1 MIEHEEKTGPYF
13 VTLGHAG
20 TNHEFVTGKYLEY
33 RGLKNAQIKLIDDFL
48 VGLAMINNGTA
59 DYMIQVAVHPECAN
73 VVATAHFEYGIHVI
87 DTFISPSKELGIVTR
102 KDIKTPKTLALQPAT
117 IKYINVKKWEKL
129 VYVNSIMHIPEGL
142 LNGKYDSGLT
152 TLEAAEKHQDQLRV
166 MSKSA
171 LWMILGWCMENAAF
185 LMAILSLLL
194 QERYA
199 KIYLLFEVE

>member
-1 MIEHEEKTGPYF
+1 MIEHEKKTGPYF
-13 VTLGHAG
+13 VTLGPAG

-102 KDIKTPKTLALQPAT
+102 RDIKTPKTLALQPAT

-152 TLEAAEKHQDQLRV
+152 THEAAEKHKDQLRV
-166 MSKSA
+166 DVQ
-171 LWMILGWCMENAAF
+171 LGTVDDPWLVYGKCRVSNGNLVASSSGTVRQN
-185 LMAILSLLL
+185 LSS
-194 QERYA
+194 
-199 KIYLLFEVE
+199 F

>member
-1 MIEHEEKTGPYF
+1 MTEHEEKAGPNF
-13 VTLGHAG
+13 VTLGPAG

-48 VGLAMINNGTA
+48 VGLSMINSGNA
-59 DYMIQVAVHPECAN
+59 DYMIQVAVHPACAN

-102 KDIKTPKTLALQPAT
+102 RGIKTPKTLALHPAT
-117 IKYINVKKWEKL
+117 IKYTNVEKWEKL

-152 TLEAAEKHQDQLRV
+152 TLEAAEKHKDQLRV
-166 MSKSA
+166 DLQVGTVDDPWLVYGKCRVSSGNLVA
-171 LWMILGWCMENAAF
+171 SSSGTVPQN
-185 LMAILSLLL
+185 LSS
-194 QERYA
+194 
-199 KIYLLFEVE
+199 F

>member
-1 MIEHEEKTGPYF
+1 MIEHEKKTGPYF
-13 VTLGHAG
+13 VTLGPAG

-33 RGLKNAQIKLIDDFL
+33 RGLRNAQIKLIDDFL

-102 KDIKTPKTLALQPAT
+102 RDIKTPKTLALQPAT

-152 TLEAAEKHQDQLRV
+152 TLEAAEKHKDQLRV
-166 MSKSA
+166 DLQVGTVDDPWLVYGKCRVSNGNLVASSS
-171 LWMILGWCMENAAF
+171 GTVRQN
-185 LMAILSLLL
+185 LSS
-194 QERYA
+194 
-199 KIYLLFEVE
+199 F

>member
-1 MIEHEEKTGPYF
+1 MIEHEKKTGPYF
-13 VTLGHAG
+13 VTLGPAG
-20 TNHEFVTGKYLEY
+20 TNHELVTGKYLEY

-102 KDIKTPKTLALQPAT
+102 RDIKTPKTLALQPAT

-152 TLEAAEKHQDQLRV
+152 TLEAAEKHKDQLRV
-166 MSKSA
+166 DVQVGTVDDPWLVYGKCRVSNGNLVASSS
-171 LWMILGWCMENAAF
+171 GTVRQN
-185 LMAILSLLL
+185 LSS
-194 QERYA
+194 
-199 KIYLLFEVE
+199 F

>member
-13 VTLGHAG
+13 VTLGPAG

-73 VVATAHFEYGIHVI
+73 VVATAHFKYGIHVI

-102 KDIKTPKTLALQPAT
+102 RGIKTPKTLAIQPAT

-152 TLEAAEKHQDQLRV
+152 TLEAAEKHTAQLRV
-166 MSKSA
+166 DVQVGTVDDPWLVYGKCRVSNGNLVASSS
-171 LWMILGWCMENAAF
+171 GTVRQNPYSF
-185 LMAILSLLL
+185 
-194 QERYA
+194 
-199 KIYLLFEVE
+199 

>member
-1 MIEHEEKTGPYF
+1 MIEHEKKMGPYF
-13 VTLGHAG
+13 VTLGPAG

-102 KDIKTPKTLALQPAT
+102 RDIKTPKTLALQPAT
-117 IKYINVKKWEKL
+117 MKYINVKKWEKL

-152 TLEAAEKHQDQLRV
+152 TLEAAEKHKDQLRV
-166 MSKSA
+166 DVQVGTVDDPWLVYGKCRVSNGNLVASSS
-171 LWMILGWCMENAAF
+171 GTVREN
-185 LMAILSLLL
+185 LSS
-194 QERYA
+194 
-199 KIYLLFEVE
+199 F

>member
-1 MIEHEEKTGPYF
+1 MIEHEKKTGPYF
-13 VTLGHAG
+13 VTLGPAG

-102 KDIKTPKTLALQPAT
+102 RDIKTPKTLALQPAT

-152 TLEAAEKHQDQLRV
+152 TLEAAEKHKDQLRV
-166 MSKSA
+166 DVQVGTVDDPWLVYGKYRVSNGNLVVSSSGTVRK
-171 LWMILGWCMENAAF
+171 N
-185 LMAILSLLL
+185 LSS
-194 QERYA
+194 
-199 KIYLLFEVE
+199 F

>member
-1 MIEHEEKTGPYF
+1 MTECEGESGPNF
-13 VTLGHAG
+13 VTLGPAG
-20 TNHEFVTGKYLEY
+20 TNDEVVTGKYLEH

-48 VGLAMINNGTA
+48 AGLAMINNGKA

-102 KDIKTPKTLALQPAT
+102 RGIETPKTLALQPAT
-117 IKYINVKKWEKL
+117 KKYIDAKKWEKL

-152 TLEAAEKHQDQLRV
+152 TLEAAEKHKDQLRV
-166 MSKSA
+166 DVQVGTVDDPWLVYGKCRVSA
-171 LWMILGWCMENAAF
+171 GNLVASSSGTAPQN
-185 LMAILSLLL
+185 LSS
-194 QERYA
+194 
-199 KIYLLFEVE
+199 F

>member
-1 MIEHEEKTGPYF
+1 MAEREAGSGPNF
-13 VTLGHAG
+13 VTLGPAG

-48 VGLAMINNGTA
+48 AGLAMINNGKA

-102 KDIKTPKTLALQPAT
+102 RDIKTPKTLALQPAT

-152 TLEAAEKHQDQLRV
+152 TLEAAEKHKDQLRV
-166 MSKSA
+166 DIQVGTVDDPWLVYGKCRVSNGNLVASSSTTA
-171 LWMILGWCMENAAF
+171 LQN
-185 LMAILSLLL
+185 LSS
-194 QERYA
+194 
-199 KIYLLFEVE
+199 F

>member
-1 MIEHEEKTGPYF
+1 MIEHEKKTGPYF
-13 VTLGHAG
+13 VTLGPAG

-102 KDIKTPKTLALQPAT
+102 RDIKTPKTLALQPAT
-117 IKYINVKKWEKL
+117 MKYINVKKWEKL

-152 TLEAAEKHQDQLRV
+152 TLEAAEKHKDQLRV
-166 MSKSA
+166 DVQVGTVDDPWLVYGKCRVSNGNLVASSS
-171 LWMILGWCMENAAF
+171 GTVRQN
-185 LMAILSLLL
+185 LSS
-194 QERYA
+194 
-199 KIYLLFEVE
+199 F

>member
-1 MIEHEEKTGPYF
+1 MIEHEKKTGPYF
-13 VTLGHAG
+13 VTLGPAG

-102 KDIKTPKTLALQPAT
+102 RDIKTPKTLALQPAT
-117 IKYINVKKWEKL
+117 MKYINVKKWEKL

-152 TLEAAEKHQDQLRV
+152 TLEAAEKHKDQLRV
-166 MSKSA
+166 DVQVGTVDDPWLVYGKCRVSNGNLVASSS
-171 LWMILGWCMENAAF
+171 GTVREN
-185 LMAILSLLL
+185 LSS
-194 QERYA
+194 
-199 KIYLLFEVE
+199 F

>member
-1 MIEHEEKTGPYF
+1 MIEHEKKTGPYF
-13 VTLGHAG
+13 VTLGPAG

-102 KDIKTPKTLALQPAT
+102 RDIKTPKTLALQPAT

-129 VYVNSIMHIPEGL
+129 VYVNSTMHIPEGL

-152 TLEAAEKHQDQLRV
+152 TLEAAEKHKDQLRV
-166 MSKSA
+166 DVQVGTVDDPWLVYGKCRVSNGNLVASSS
-171 LWMILGWCMENAAF
+171 GTVRQN
-185 LMAILSLLL
+185 LSS
-194 QERYA
+194 
-199 KIYLLFEVE
+199 F

>member
-1 MIEHEEKTGPYF
+1 MTEHEEKAGPNF
-13 VTLGHAG
+13 VTLGPAG

-48 VGLAMINNGTA
+48 VGLSMINSGNA
-59 DYMIQVAVHPECAN
+59 DYMIQVAVHPACAN

-102 KDIKTPKTLALQPAT
+102 RSIKTPKTLALQPAT
-117 IKYINVKKWEKL
+117 IKYIDVKKWEQL

-152 TLEAAEKHQDQLRV
+152 TLEAAEKHKDQLRV
-166 MSKSA
+166 DIQVGTVDDPWLVYGKCRVSA
-171 LWMILGWCMENAAF
+171 GNLVASSSGTVPQN
-185 LMAILSLLL
+185 LSS
-194 QERYA
+194 
-199 KIYLLFEVE
+199 F

>member
-1 MIEHEEKTGPYF
+1 MTEHEEKAGANF
-13 VTLGHAG
+13 VTLGPAG

-87 DTFISPSKELGIVTR
+87 DTFISPSKKLGIVTR
-102 KDIKTPKTLALQPAT
+102 RDIKTPKTLALQPAT

-152 TLEAAEKHQDQLRV
+152 TLEAAEKHKDQLRV
-166 MSKSA
+166 DVQVGTVDDPWLVYGKYRVSNGNLVASSS
-171 LWMILGWCMENAAF
+171 GTVRQN
-185 LMAILSLLL
+185 LSS
-194 QERYA
+194 
-199 KIYLLFEVE
+199 F

>member
-1 MIEHEEKTGPYF
+1 MIEHEKKTGPYF
-13 VTLGHAG
+13 VTLGPAG

-102 KDIKTPKTLALQPAT
+102 RDIKTPKTLALQPAT

-152 TLEAAEKHQDQLRV
+152 TLEAAEKHKDQLRV
-166 MSKSA
+166 DVQVGTVDDPWLVYGKCRVSNGNLVASSS
-171 LWMILGWCMENAAF
+171 GTVRQN
-185 LMAILSLLL
+185 LSS
-194 QERYA
+194 
-199 KIYLLFEVE
+199 F

>member
-13 VTLGHAG
+13 VTLGPAG

-102 KDIKTPKTLALQPAT
+102 RDIKTPKTLALQPAT
-117 IKYINVKKWEKL
+117 MKYINVKKWEKL

-152 TLEAAEKHQDQLRV
+152 TLEAAEKHKDQLRV
-166 MSKSA
+166 DVQVGTVDDPWLVYGKCRVSNGNLVASSSGTA
-171 LWMILGWCMENAAF
+171 RQN
-185 LMAILSLLL
+185 LSS
-194 QERYA
+194 
-199 KIYLLFEVE
+199 F

>member
-1 MIEHEEKTGPYF
+1 MIEHEKKTGPYF
-13 VTLGHAG
+13 VTLGPAG

-152 TLEAAEKHQDQLRV
+152 TLEAAEKHKDQLRV
-166 MSKSA
+166 DVQVGTVDDPWLVYGKCRVSNGNLVASSS
-171 LWMILGWCMENAAF
+171 GTVRQN
-185 LMAILSLLL
+185 LSS
-194 QERYA
+194 
-199 KIYLLFEVE
+199 F

>member
-1 MIEHEEKTGPYF
+1 MAEREEESGPNF
-13 VTLGHAG
+13 VTLGPAG

-48 VGLAMINNGTA
+48 VGLAMIKNGTA

-102 KDIKTPKTLALQPAT
+102 RDIKTPKTLALQPAT

-152 TLEAAEKHQDQLRV
+152 TLEAAEKHKDQLRV
-166 MSKSA
+166 DVQVGTVDDPWLVYGKCRVSNGNLVASSS
-171 LWMILGWCMENAAF
+171 GTVRQN
-185 LMAILSLLL
+185 LSS
-194 QERYA
+194 
-199 KIYLLFEVE
+199 F

>member
-1 MIEHEEKTGPYF
+1 MTEHEETAGPNF
-13 VTLGHAG
+13 VTLGPAG

-48 VGLAMINNGTA
+48 VGLSMINSGNA
-59 DYMIQVAVHPECAN
+59 DYMIQVAVHPACAN

-102 KDIKTPKTLALQPAT
+102 RGIKTPKTLALHPAT
-117 IKYINVKKWEKL
+117 IKYTNVEKWEKL

-152 TLEAAEKHQDQLRV
+152 TLEAAEKHKDQLRV
-166 MSKSA
+166 DLQVGTVDDPWLVYGKCRVSSGNLVA
-171 LWMILGWCMENAAF
+171 SSSGTVPQN
-185 LMAILSLLL
+185 LSS
-194 QERYA
+194 
-199 KIYLLFEVE
+199 F

>member
-1 MIEHEEKTGPYF
+1 MTEHEEKPGPNF
-13 VTLGHAG
+13 VTLGPAG

-48 VGLAMINNGTA
+48 VGLSMINSGNA
-59 DYMIQVAVHPECAN
+59 DYMIQVAVHPACAN

-102 KDIKTPKTLALQPAT
+102 RGIKTSKTLALHPAT
-117 IKYINVKKWEKL
+117 IKYTNVEKWEKL

-152 TLEAAEKHQDQLRV
+152 TLEAAEKHKDQLRV
-166 MSKSA
+166 DLQVGTVDDPWLVYGKCRVSSGNLVA
-171 LWMILGWCMENAAF
+171 SSSGTVPQN
-185 LMAILSLLL
+185 LSS
-194 QERYA
+194 
-199 KIYLLFEVE
+199 F

>member
-1 MIEHEEKTGPYF
+1 MTEHEEKAGPNF
-13 VTLGHAG
+13 VTLGPAG

-102 KDIKTPKTLALQPAT
+102 RDIKTPKTLALQPAT
-117 IKYINVKKWEKL
+117 MKYINVKKWEKL
-129 VYVNSIMHIPEGL
+129 VYFNSIMHIPEGL

-152 TLEAAEKHQDQLRV
+152 TLEAAEKHKDQLRV
-166 MSKSA
+166 DVQVGTVDDPWLVYGKCRVSNGNLVASSS
-171 LWMILGWCMENAAF
+171 GTVRQN
-185 LMAILSLLL
+185 LSS
-194 QERYA
+194 
-199 KIYLLFEVE
+199 F

>member
-13 VTLGHAG
+13 VTLGPAG
-20 TNHEFVTGKYLEY
+20 TNHEFVTGKYLGY

-102 KDIKTPKTLALQPAT
+102 RDIKTPKTLALQPAT
-117 IKYINVKKWEKL
+117 MKYINVKKWEKL

-152 TLEAAEKHQDQLRV
+152 TLEAAEKHKDQLRV
-166 MSKSA
+166 DVQVGTVDDPWLVYGKCRVSNGNLVASSSGKVRQNRSS
-171 LWMILGWCMENAAF
+171 F
-185 LMAILSLLL
+185 
-194 QERYA
+194 
-199 KIYLLFEVE
+199 

>member
-1 MIEHEEKTGPYF
+1 MTEHEEKAGPNF
-13 VTLGHAG
+13 VTLGPAG

-33 RGLKNAQIKLIDDFL
+33 RGIKNAQIKLIDDFL
-48 VGLAMINNGTA
+48 VGLAMINNGKA

-102 KDIKTPKTLALQPAT
+102 RSIKTPKTLALQPAT
-117 IKYINVKKWEKL
+117 IKYTNVEKWEKL

-152 TLEAAEKHQDQLRV
+152 TLEAAEKHKDQLRV
-166 MSKSA
+166 DLQVGTVDDPWLVYGKCRVSSGNLVA
-171 LWMILGWCMENAAF
+171 SSSGTVPQN
-185 LMAILSLLL
+185 LSS
-194 QERYA
+194 
-199 KIYLLFEVE
+199 F

>member
-1 MIEHEEKTGPYF
+1 MIEYEEKTDPYF
-13 VTLGHAG
+13 VTLGPAG

-102 KDIKTPKTLALQPAT
+102 RDIKTPKTLALQSAT

-152 TLEAAEKHQDQLRV
+152 TLEAAEKHKDQLRV
-166 MSKSA
+166 DVQVGTVDDPWLVYGKCRVSNGNLVASS
-171 LWMILGWCMENAAF
+171 LGKIPQN
-185 LMAILSLLL
+185 LSS
-194 QERYA
+194 
-199 KIYLLFEVE
+199 F

>member
-1 MIEHEEKTGPYF
+1 MIEHEKKTGPYF
-13 VTLGHAG
+13 VTLGPAG

-102 KDIKTPKTLALQPAT
+102 RDIKTPKTLALQPAT
-117 IKYINVKKWEKL
+117 MKYINVKKWEKL

-152 TLEAAEKHQDQLRV
+152 TLEAAEKHKDQLRV
-166 MSKSA
+166 DVQVGTVDDPWLVYGKCRVSNGNLVASSSGTA
-171 LWMILGWCMENAAF
+171 RQN
-185 LMAILSLLL
+185 LSS
-194 QERYA
+194 
-199 KIYLLFEVE
+199 F

>member
-1 MIEHEEKTGPYF
+1 MTEHEEKAGPNF
-13 VTLGHAG
+13 VTLGPAG

-33 RGLKNAQIKLIDDFL
+33 RGIKNAQIKLIDDFL
-48 VGLAMINNGTA
+48 VGLAMINNGKA

-102 KDIKTPKTLALQPAT
+102 RSIKTPKTLALQPAT
-117 IKYINVKKWEKL
+117 IKYIDVKKWEQL

-152 TLEAAEKHQDQLRV
+152 TLEAAEKHKDQLRV
-166 MSKSA
+166 DIQVGTVDDPWLVYGKCRVSA
-171 LWMILGWCMENAAF
+171 GNLVASSSGTVPQN
-185 LMAILSLLL
+185 LSS
-194 QERYA
+194 
-199 KIYLLFEVE
+199 F

>member
-1 MIEHEEKTGPYF
+1 MIEHEKKTGPYF
-13 VTLGHAG
+13 VTLGPAG
-20 TNHEFVTGKYLEY
+20 TNHEFVTGKYLED

-102 KDIKTPKTLALQPAT
+102 RDIKTPKTLALQPAT

-152 TLEAAEKHQDQLRV
+152 TLEAAEKHKDQLRV
-166 MSKSA
+166 DVQVGTVDDPWLVYGKCRVSNGNLVASSS
-171 LWMILGWCMENAAF
+171 GTVRQN
-185 LMAILSLLL
+185 LSS
-194 QERYA
+194 
-199 KIYLLFEVE
+199 F

>member
-1 MIEHEEKTGPYF
+1 MIEHKEKTSPYF
-13 VTLGHAG
+13 VTLGPAG

-102 KDIKTPKTLALQPAT
+102 RDIKTPKTLALQPAT

-152 TLEAAEKHQDQLRV
+152 TLEAAEKHKDQLRV
-166 MSKSA
+166 DVQVGTVDDPWLVYGKCRVSNGNLVASSS
-171 LWMILGWCMENAAF
+171 GTVREN
-185 LMAILSLLL
+185 LSS
-194 QERYA
+194 
-199 KIYLLFEVE
+199 F

>member
-1 MIEHEEKTGPYF
+1 MRTGCRSVHAPI
-13 VTLGHAG
+13 GPAG

-102 KDIKTPKTLALQPAT
+102 RGIETPKTLALQPAT
-117 IKYINVKKWEKL
+117 IKYIKVKKWEKL

-152 TLEAAEKHQDQLRV
+152 PLEAAEKHKDQLRV
-166 MSKSA
+166 DVQVGTVDNPWLVYRKCRVSNGNLVASS
-171 LWMILGWCMENAAF
+171 LGTIPQN
-185 LMAILSLLL
+185 LSS
-194 QERYA
+194 
-199 KIYLLFEVE
+199 F

>member
-1 MIEHEEKTGPYF
+1 MTEHEEKAGPNF
-13 VTLGHAG
+13 VTLGPAG
-20 TNHEFVTGKYLEY
+20 TNHEFVTCKYLEY

-48 VGLAMINNGTA
+48 VGLAMINNGKA

-102 KDIKTPKTLALQPAT
+102 RSIENPKTLALQPAT
-117 IKYINVKKWEKL
+117 IKYINVKQWEKL

-152 TLEAAEKHQDQLRV
+152 TLEAAEKHKDQLRV
-166 MSKSA
+166 DLQVGTVDDPWLVYGKCRVSSGNLVA
-171 LWMILGWCMENAAF
+171 SSSGTVPQN
-185 LMAILSLLL
+185 LSS
-194 QERYA
+194 
-199 KIYLLFEVE
+199 F

>member
-1 MIEHEEKTGPYF
+1 MIEHEKKTGPYF
-13 VTLGHAG
+13 VTLGPAG

-102 KDIKTPKTLALQPAT
+102 RDIKTPKTLALQPAT
-117 IKYINVKKWEKL
+117 IKYIDVKKWEKL

-152 TLEAAEKHQDQLRV
+152 TLEAAEKHKDQLRV
-166 MSKSA
+166 DVQVGTVDDPWLVYGKCRVSNGNLVASSS
-171 LWMILGWCMENAAF
+171 GTVRQN
-185 LMAILSLLL
+185 LSS
-194 QERYA
+194 
-199 KIYLLFEVE
+199 F

>member
-1 MIEHEEKTGPYF
+1 MIEHEKKTGPYF
-13 VTLGHAG
+13 VTLGPAG

-102 KDIKTPKTLALQPAT
+102 RDIKTPKTLALQPAT
-117 IKYINVKKWEKL
+117 MKYINVKKWEKL

-152 TLEAAEKHQDQLRV
+152 TLEAAEKHKDQLRV
-166 MSKSA
+166 DVQVGTVDDPWLVYGKCRVSNGNLVASSSGTVRQK
-171 LWMILGWCMENAAF
+171 
-185 LMAILSLLL
+185 LSS
-194 QERYA
+194 
-199 KIYLLFEVE
+199 F